1 VDAEITIGDFKSIL
15 EEVLD
20 RPGLDISTSTTAEDV
35 EGWDSIAHIR
45 LLIRIERTYNVN
57 FPVDEVE
64 KAQNVGELLA
74 LIQRLRVSKS

>member
-1 VDAEITIGDFKSIL
+1 MDAGITIDGFKSIL

-20 RPGLDISTSTTAEDV
+20 RQDLKISASTTAEDV

-45 LLIRIERTYNVN
+45 LLIRLEKAYTIN
-57 FPVDEVE
+57 FPVDDVE

-74 LIQRLRVSKS
+74 LIQRLRVSQS